1 MKQVSKDN
9 IKAKVAYEW
18 KKIYKNLA
26 KDDEIN
32 SGCVS
37 RAQFADACQKAGVNL
52 TKEEQK
58 KIGFLFSDGHENI
71 DFIRMSKD
79 LGLHLSS
86 LDFFHDQK

>member
-26 KDDEIN
+26 KEDEIN

-52 TKEEQK
+52 TKEE
-58 KIGFLFSDGHENI
+58 
-71 DFIRMSKD
+71 
-79 LGLHLSS
+79 
-86 LDFFHDQK
+86 